1 MVALTDIKEEALP
14 KSPKRLKDFL
24 TLSGL
29 RLTDMASGILKD
41 ILLTKAFGLGVF
53 MDAYFVTTSCLDM
66 FSGYFQQMGYGIL
79 LPFYNEQATTNNTP
93 EAIEREQEQIIVVF
107 LNWLILSMGVIGIL
121 ILVLYQ
127 TFGSLMAP
135 NLMKE
140 TDSHL
145 ELLLMISLPLSILFQ
160 GSYALRIILVQKK
173 RFAYFHLPGIL
184 STLVFIGCLW
194 AMLPQYGY
202 WAVIWALP
210 VSQIFQFVLYWY
222 LLKIRWQL
230 VLKAPFIRKML
241 LLSLPNTLSWLFF
254 YLFVPIDNYFLTF
267 LPPGDLSSYR
277 FAMKMVTV
285 FSMLTVFSL
294 QMTMVPAIMTAGSQK
309 DFLKMKKLIG
319 KGFFESLLFGIPLI
333 FAVILMAP
341 FLIKLFF
348 ERGAFVARNTQQ
360 VVFCLQILIW
370 QIPFIGSWMMI
381 SRSYNSLFL
390 LKPFMWIGLG
400 ALCLR
405 VLFDWWGLRIGGIQG
420 VAWMTVFHYYLLLLI
435 GVGYLLFRIHT
446 LQRETVETAP
456 P

>member
-1 MVALTDIKEEALP
+1 MVALTENKEDALP
-14 KSPKRLKDFL
+14 KSPKRMKDFL
-24 TLSGL
+24 TLTSL
-29 RLTDMASGILKD
+29 RMTDMASGILKD

-79 LPFYNEQATTNNTP
+79 LPFYNEQAATDNTP
-93 EAIEREQEQIIVVF
+93 EAIEREQERIIVVF
-107 LNWLILSMGVIGIL
+107 LNWLILSMMVIGVL
-121 ILVLYQ
+121 LLVQYQ
-127 TFGSLMAP
+127 TFGSLVAP

-140 TDSHL
+140 PDSHL
-145 ELLLMISLPLSILFQ
+145 NLLLMISLPLSMLFQ
-160 GSYALRIILVQKK
+160 GSYALRIILLQQK

-184 STLVFIGCLW
+184 STFVFIGCLW
-194 AMLPQYGY
+194 ALLPQYGY
-202 WAVIWALP
+202 YAVIWALP
-210 VSQIFQFVLYWY
+210 VSQIFQFALYWY
-222 LLKIRWQL
+222 LLKIRWGL

-254 YLFVPIDNYFLTF
+254 YLFVPIDNYFLSF

-294 QMTMVPAIMTAGSQK
+294 QMTMVPAIMTAGSKK
-309 DFLKMKKLIG
+309 DLPKMKKLIG
-319 KGFFESLLFGIPLI
+319 KGFFESMLFGLPLI
-333 FAVILMAP
+333 FAVLFLAP
-341 FLIKLFF
+341 FLIKVFF
-348 ERGAFVARNTQQ
+348 ERGAFVAQNTRQ

-390 LKPFMWIGLG
+390 LKPFMWIGLI
-400 ALCLR
+400 ALGLR
-405 VLFDWWGLRIGGIQG
+405 ALFDWWGLRTGGIQG
-420 VAWMTVFHYYLLLLI
+420 VAWMTVCHYYLLLLI
-435 GVGYLLFRIHT
+435 GVGYLLFRMQT
-446 LQRETVETAP
+446 MQREAAGTP